1 MERILEAPM
10 EMQARWENQ
19 LLALAGNVPHPST
32 RPFFSY
38 WAGDATLQKA
48 YKHAEVVT
56 AEHSKSFHFASGLL
70 PEEKRS
76 AVRALYAFCRTVD
89 DIVDEST
96 DDERES
102 QLDYWR
108 GMIETGSFSDND
120 LVAAAWADTLTRYH
134 IPRHYALQLIDGVN
148 RDLFQ
153 ARYQTFDELATYC
166 YGVASTVGLMSMYI
180 VGFKN
185 NTAVPYAIKLGVAL
199 QMTNILRDVGE
210 DYRNG
215 RLYLP
220 REELAFYG
228 IREEDIAEGRI
239 TDNWRQFMK
248 FQLERTRHLYKD
260 SWDGVKM
267 LEREGQLAIGAAS
280 VFYQGILDDIEKHDY
295 DVFTRRANLS
305 AVSKVSRIPALWLK
319 IKAL

>member
-1 MERILEAPM
+1 
-10 EMQARWENQ
+10 MQVQANWENQ
-19 LLALAGNVPHPST
+19 LLALAGNIPHPRT
-32 RPFFSY
+32 RPLFSY
-38 WAGDATLQKA
+38 WAGDASLQAA
-48 YKHAEVVT
+48 YKHAEKIT
-56 AEHSKSFHFASGLL
+56 ADHSKSFHFASGLL

-96 DDERES
+96 DDQRES

-108 GMIETGSFSDND
+108 GMIEHGSFLDDD

-148 RDLFQ
+148 RDLTQ

-166 YGVASTVGLMSMYI
+166 YSVASTVGLMSMYI
-180 VGFKN
+180 VGFKSN
-185 NTAVPYAIKLGVAL
+185 DAVPHAIKLGVAL
-199 QMTNILRDVGE
+199 QMTNILRDIGE

-220 REELAFYG
+220 REELAFHA
-228 IREEDIAEGRI
+228 IREQDIAEGRI

-248 FQLERTRHLYKD
+248 FQIERTRHLYAD
-260 SWDGVKM
+260 SWSGVKL

-280 VFYQGILDDIEKHDY
+280 VFYQGILDEIEKNDY
-295 DVFTRRANLS
+295 DVFTRRASLS
-305 AVSKVSRIPALWLK
+305 AVGKVSKIPALWLK
-319 IKAL
+319 VKTL

>member
-1 MERILEAPM
+1 
-10 EMQARWENQ
+10 MQAQANWENH
-19 LLALAGNVPHPST
+19 LIALAGNLPHPST

-38 WAGDATLQKA
+38 WAGDIELQKA
-48 YKHAEVVT
+48 YKHAETVT
-56 AEHSKSFHFASGLL
+56 AEHSKSFHFASALL

-96 DDERES
+96 DDERETR
-102 QLDYWR
+102 LEYWR
-108 GMIETGSFSDND
+108 RMIDTGSFADHD
-120 LVAAAWADTLTRYH
+120 LTAAAWGDTLTRYH
-134 IPRHYALQLIDGVN
+134 IPRHYAHQLIDGVH

-153 ARYQTFDELATYC
+153 SRYQTFEELATYC

-210 DYRNG
+210 DFRNG

-228 IREEDIAEGRI
+228 IREQDIAEGRI
-239 TDNWRQFMK
+239 TDQWRQFMK
-248 FQLERTRHLYKD
+248 FQIERTRQLYEE
-260 SWDGVKM
+260 SWAGVKL

-280 VFYQGILDDIEKHDY
+280 VFYQGILEDIEKHDY
-295 DVFTRRANLS
+295 DVFTRRAGLS
-305 AVSKVSRIPALWLK
+305 AMGKLGRVPALWLK

>member
-1 MERILEAPM
+1 
-10 EMQARWENQ
+10 MQAQANWENQ
-19 LLALAGNVPHPST
+19 LLALAGNTPHPQT

-38 WAGDATLQKA
+38 WAGDVALRKA
-48 YKHAEVVT
+48 YKQAEMIT
-56 AEHSKSFHFASGLL
+56 SQHSKSFYLASGLL

-89 DIVDEST
+89 DIVDESSQG
-96 DDERES
+96 ERDS

-108 GMIETGSFSDND
+108 GMVESASFADHD
-120 LVAAAWADTLTRYH
+120 LVAAAWADALARYH
-134 IPRHYALQLIDGVN
+134 IPRHYALQLIDGVA

-153 ARYQTFDELATYC
+153 ARYQTFEELATYC

-180 VGFKN
+180 VGFHSN
-185 NTAVPYAIKLGVAL
+185 DAVPYAIKLGVAL

-210 DYRNG
+210 DYQNG

-220 REELAFYG
+220 REELTYYA
-228 IREEDIAEGRI
+228 IPESDIARGRV

-248 FQLERTRHLYKD
+248 FQIERTRQLYAE
-260 SWDGVKM
+260 SWPGVKM

-280 VFYQGILDDIEKHDY
+280 VFYQGILDEIERRDY
-295 DVFTRRANLS
+295 NVFEGRASLS
-305 AVSKVSRIPALWLK
+305 ALGKISRIPALWLK
-319 IKAL
+319 VKSL

>member
-1 MERILEAPM
+1 M

-19 LLALAGNVPHPST
+19 LLALAGHVPHPST

-38 WAGDATLQKA
+38 WAGDVVLQKA

-56 AEHSKSFHFASGLL
+56 SEHSKSFHFASGLL

-96 DDERES
+96 DDEREAR
-102 QLDYWR
+102 LEYWR
-108 GMIETGSFSDND
+108 RMIETGSFDNND

-148 RDLFQ
+148 RDLMQ
-153 ARYQTFDELATYC
+153 SRYQNFDELATYC

-180 VGFKN
+180 VGFKSN
-185 NTAVPYAIKLGVAL
+185 EAVPYAIKLGVAL

-228 IREEDIAEGRI
+228 IREQDIAEGRV

-248 FQLERTRHLYKD
+248 FQIERTRQLYVE
-260 SWDGVKM
+260 SWEGVKM

-280 VFYQGILDDIEKHDY
+280 IFYQGILDDIEKHDY
-295 DVFTRRANLS
+295 DVFTRRASLS
-305 AVSKVSRIPALWLK
+305 ALGKVSRVPALWLK
-319 IKAL
+319 IKTL

>member
-1 MERILEAPM
+1 
-10 EMQARWENQ
+10 MQVQANWENQ
-19 LLALAGNVPHPST
+19 LLALAGNIPHPQT

-38 WAGDATLQKA
+38 WAGDASLRQA
-48 YKHAEVVT
+48 YKQAEKIT
-56 AEHSKSFHFASGLL
+56 AQHSKSFYFASGLL

-89 DIVDEST
+89 DIVDEASDAEQT
-96 DDERES
+96 S

-108 GMIETGSFSDND
+108 GMVDSASFAEND

-134 IPRHYALQLIDGVN
+134 IPRHYALQLIDGVA

-153 ARYQTFDELATYC
+153 IRYQTFDELATYC

-180 VGFKN
+180 VGFEDSD
-185 NTAVPYAIKLGVAL
+185 AVPYAIKLGVAL

-220 REELAFYG
+220 REELSFYG
-228 IREEDIAEGRI
+228 IQESDIARANI

-248 FQLERTRHLYKD
+248 FQIDRTRQLYAE
-260 SWDGVKM
+260 SWAGVKM

-280 VFYQGILDDIEKHDY
+280 VFYQGILDEIEKCDY
-295 DVFTRRANLS
+295 DVFTRRASLNTL
-305 AVSKVSRIPALWLK
+305 AKVSRIPSLWWKVKSL
-319 IKAL
+319 

>member
-1 MERILEAPM
+1 
-10 EMQARWENQ
+10 MQVNANWENQ
-19 LLALAGNVPHPST
+19 LINLAGNIPHPST

-38 WAGDATLQKA
+38 WAGDASLHSA
-48 YKHAEVVT
+48 YRQAEKIT

-89 DIVDEST
+89 DIVDEAMDAKCET
-96 DDERES
+96 

-108 GMIETGSFSDND
+108 GMVENASFLDGD
-120 LVAAAWADTLTRYH
+120 LVAAAWADTLARYH
-134 IPRHYALQLIDGVN
+134 IPRHYALQLIDGVA
-148 RDLFQ
+148 RDLLQ
-153 ARYQTFDELATYC
+153 TRYQTFDELATYC

-180 VGFKN
+180 VGFKTN
-185 NTAVPYAIKLGVAL
+185 EAIPYAIKLGVAL

-210 DYRNG
+210 DYQNG

-220 REELAFYG
+220 RQEMAFYG
-228 IREEDIAEGRI
+228 IREEDIAQGRL

-248 FQLERTRHLYKD
+248 FQIDRTRQLYQE
-260 SWDGVKM
+260 SWAGVKM

-280 VFYQGILDDIEKHDY
+280 VFYSGILDEIEKNDY
-295 DVFTRRANLS
+295 NVFTRRACLS
-305 AVSKVSRIPALWLK
+305 TWGKVSRLFELTWKL
-319 IKAL
+319 

>member
-1 MERILEAPM
+1 
-10 EMQARWENQ
+10 MQVQANWENQ
-19 LLALAGNVPHPST
+19 LLALAGNIPHPHK

-38 WAGDATLQKA
+38 WAGDASLRKA
-48 YKHAEVVT
+48 YRQAEIIT

-89 DIVDEST
+89 DIVDESA
-96 DDERES
+96 DEERES
-102 QLDYWR
+102 KLDYWR
-108 GMIETGSFSDND
+108 GMVEHGSFLDDD

-134 IPRHYALQLIDGVN
+134 IPSHYALQLIDGVN
-148 RDLFQ
+148 RDLTQ
-153 ARYQTFDELATYC
+153 SRYQTFEELATYC

-180 VGFKN
+180 VGFKSSE
-185 NTAVPYAIKLGVAL
+185 AVPYAIKLGVAL

-210 DYRNG
+210 DYQNG

-220 REELAFYG
+220 REELVFYG
-228 IREEDIAEGRI
+228 IREQDIADGRI

-248 FQLERTRHLYKD
+248 FQIERTRQLYAE
-260 SWDGVKM
+260 SWEGVKM

-295 DVFTRRANLS
+295 NVFNRRANLS
-305 AVSKVSRIPALWLK
+305 AAGKVSRIPALWLK
-319 IKAL
+319 VKTLQ

>member
-1 MERILEAPM
+1 M

-19 LLALAGNVPHPST
+19 LLALAGHVPHPST

-89 DIVDEST
+89 DIVDESS
-96 DDERES
+96 DDERE
-102 QLDYWR
+102 LRLEYWR
-108 GMIETGSFSDND
+108 TMIETDSFADND
-120 LVAAAWADTLTRYH
+120 LVAAAWADTVTRYH

-148 RDLFQ
+148 RDLMQ
-153 ARYQTFDELATYC
+153 SRYQTFDELATYC

-185 NTAVPYAIKLGVAL
+185 NDAVPYAIKLGVAL

-228 IREEDIAEGRI
+228 IREQRLA
-239 TDNWRQFMK
+239 
-248 FQLERTRHLYKD
+248 QLLGE
-260 SWDGVKM
+260 
-267 LEREGQLAIGAAS
+267 
-280 VFYQGILDDIEKHDY
+280 
-295 DVFTRRANLS
+295 
-305 AVSKVSRIPALWLK
+305 
-319 IKAL
+319 

>member
-1 MERILEAPM
+1 
-10 EMQARWENQ
+10 MQAHANWENQ
-19 LLALAGNVPHPST
+19 LLDLAGKIPHPST

-38 WAGDATLQKA
+38 WAGDAALHKA
-48 YKHAEVVT
+48 YTQAEKIT

-108 GMIETGSFSDND
+108 RMVENASFLDGD

-148 RDLFQ
+148 RDLTQ
-153 ARYQTFDELATYC
+153 SRYQTFEELATYC

-180 VGFKN
+180 VGFSSN
-185 NTAVPYAIKLGVAL
+185 DAVPYAIKLGVAL

-210 DYRNG
+210 DFQNG

-228 IREEDIAEGRI
+228 IREQDIAEGRV
-239 TDNWRQFMK
+239 TENWRQFMK
-248 FQLERTRHLYKD
+248 FQIERTRQLYEE
-260 SWDGVKM
+260 SWQGVKM
-267 LEREGQLAIGAAS
+267 LEREGQFAIGAAS
-280 VFYQGILDDIEKHDY
+280 VFYQGILDEIEKNDY
-295 DVFTRRANLS
+295 DVFTQRANLS
-305 AVSKVSRIPALWLK
+305 AIGKISKVPALWLK
-319 IKAL
+319 IKTL